1 MFCFHCFLACISCKT
16 IQQQQEVENTT
27 DLSQFNTVFKQGDTE
42 YACFRIPA
50 IVVANN
56 GTILAF
62 AEARKSSCSDTG
74 DIDIVMKKSTNN
86 GNSWSKLIVLFN
98 DENNVCGNPV
108 PIVDKETGT
117 IHLVTT

>member
-1 MFCFHCFLACISCKT
+1 
-16 IQQQQEVENTT
+16 
-27 DLSQFNTVFKQGDTE
+27 
-42 YACFRIPA
+42 
-50 IVVANN
+50 
-56 GTILAF
+56 
-62 AEARKSSCSDTG
+62 
-74 DIDIVMKKSTNN
+74 MKKSTNN